1 MINLPTATMIG
12 PECEASMMTT
22 EMMTTDEASVKRS
35 SADGVLARAFHVMN
49 AVGASGQSL
58 SLAELSR
65 VTGLPKTTAHRVL
78 QQLIRLGALE
88 REGDLYRIGLQ
99 MFVLSSA
106 VPEMS
111 LRAAALKRM
120 LELQNYTGHTLHL
133 ATMRDDRVVYLEKI
147 GNKRS
152 DDIPT
157 VVGGSFAAHATGVGK
172 AMLAYL
178 PRARL
183 QGILSHPLE
192 KLTSRTIS
200 DPAALL
206 VSLRRVREL
215 GIAFDDEEA
224 APKLRCVAHPVIYM
238 GSAVAGVSISYPSNA
253 ALDKAAVAAL
263 RATCTSI
270 GNDLARLHLPW
281 AG

>member
-1 MINLPTATMIG
+1 
-12 PECEASMMTT
+12 
-22 EMMTTDEASVKRS
+22 MTTDETLVKPS

-49 AVGASGQSL
+49 MVGASGHSL
-58 SLAELSR
+58 TLAELSR

-88 REGDLYRIGLQ
+88 RDGDLYRIGLQ

-178 PRARL
+178 PRTRL
-183 QGILSHPLE
+183 QGILSQPLE

-224 APKLRCVAHPVIYM
+224 APKLRCVAHPVMYM